1 MKRRVRGFTLLEML
15 IALAIVAIGLSA
27 ALRASGV
34 GIEGVGEYR
43 NHMLA
48 LWLAQNIVTERIA
61 RQEWPA
67 PDTTISEEEF
77 ANHHFVVRQEV
88 KATPN
93 PRFERLD
100 VMIAD
105 PEEPGR
111 TLQHSVAFLILAQ

>member
-1 MKRRVRGFTLLEML
+1 ML
-15 IALAIVAIGLSA
+15 VALAIVAIGLTA

-34 GIEGVGEYR
+34 GIEGAGEYR

-67 PDTTISEEEF
+67 PDTTTSEQEF
-77 ANHHFVVRQEV
+77 ANHRFVVRQEI

-93 PRFERLD
+93 PRFKRLD

-105 PEEPGR
+105 REEPSR
-111 TLQHSVAFLILAQ
+111 TLQHSVTFLILTR